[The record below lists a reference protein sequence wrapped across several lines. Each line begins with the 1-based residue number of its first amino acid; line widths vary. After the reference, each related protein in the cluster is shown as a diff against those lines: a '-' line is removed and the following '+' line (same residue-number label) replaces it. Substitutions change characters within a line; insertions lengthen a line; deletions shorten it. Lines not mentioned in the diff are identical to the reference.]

1 MNPIISLG
9 IVDLVEIVNLFSLY
23 TLYYIENF
31 SSVECIKLNS
41 SFIQQRSARTGT
53 P

>member
-31 SSVECIKLNS
+31 SSVESN
-41 SFIQQRSARTGT
+41 
-53 P
+53 